1 MKNGDISNELP
12 RRIIVVSDIF
22 LTVELKVEKKLKFF
36 PVPKVDKRIRR
47 EVLSFLYMY
56 TTKNGVT
63 LELASFDIDQEELA
77 KTVDM
82 LDSMGTNPF
91 RYFSAYDSI
100 DHLVAE
106 LPYRPEVVGVLDTPN
121 RLLRYGHWGLDIQSL

>member
-1 MKNGDISNELP
+1 LKNGDISNELP

-36 PVPKVDKRIRR
+36 PVPKVDKKIRR
-47 EVLSFLYMY
+47 EILSFLYLY

-63 LELASFDIDQEELA
+63 LELASFELDQDELS
-77 KTVDM
+77 KTVDV

-91 RYFSAYDSI
+91 RYFSAYDSV

>member
-12 RRIIVVSDIF
+12 RRIIVVSDTF
-22 LTVELKVEKKLKFF
+22 LTVELKSEKKFKFF
-36 PVPKVDKRIRR
+36 SVPKVNKKIRR
-47 EVLSFLYMY
+47 ELLSFLYLY

-63 LELASFDIDQEELA
+63 LELVSFDIGYDELS
-77 KTVDM
+77 KTIDV

-100 DHLVAE
+100 DQLVAE

>member
-1 MKNGDISNELP
+1 LKNGDISNELP
-12 RRIIVVSDIF
+12 RRIIVVSDTF
-22 LTVELKVEKKLKFF
+22 LTVELKIEKKFKFF
-36 PVPKVDKRIRR
+36 PVPKVEKKIRR
-47 EVLSFLYMY
+47 ELLSFLYLY

-63 LELASFDIDQEELA
+63 LELASFDIDQEELG
-77 KTVDM
+77 KTVDV

-91 RYFSAYDSI
+91 RYFSAYDSV

-106 LPYRPEVVGVLDTPN
+106 LPYRPEVIGVLDIPN

>member
-1 MKNGDISNELP
+1 LKNGDISNELP

-36 PVPKVDKRIRR
+36 PVPKVDKKIRR
-47 EVLSFLYMY
+47 EILSFLYLY

-63 LELASFDIDQEELA
+63 LELASFELDQDELS
-77 KTVDM
+77 KTVDV

-91 RYFSAYDSI
+91 RYFSAYDSV

-106 LPYRPEVVGVLDTPN
+106 LPYRPEVIGVLDIPN

>member
-36 PVPKVDKRIRR
+36 PVPKVDKKIRR
-47 EVLSFLYMY
+47 EILSFLYLY

-63 LELASFDIDQEELA
+63 LELASFELDQDELS
-77 KTVDM
+77 KTVDV

-91 RYFSAYDSI
+91 RYFSAYDSV

-106 LPYRPEVVGVLDTPN
+106 LPYRPEVVGVLDTPT

>member
-1 MKNGDISNELP
+1 LKNGDISNELP

-22 LTVELKVEKKLKFF
+22 LTVELKIEKKLKFF
-36 PVPKVDKRIRR
+36 PVPKVDKKIRR
-47 EVLSFLYMY
+47 EILSYLYLY

-63 LELASFDIDQEELA
+63 LELASFDIDQEELG
-77 KTVDM
+77 KTVDV

-91 RYFSAYDSI
+91 RYFSAYDSVN
-100 DHLVAE
+100 HLVAE
-106 LPYRPEVVGVLDTPN
+106 LPYRPEVIGVLDTPN

>member
-36 PVPKVDKRIRR
+36 PVPKVDKKIRR
-47 EVLSFLYMY
+47 EILSFLYLY

-63 LELASFDIDQEELA
+63 LELASFELDQDELS
-77 KTVDM
+77 KTVDV

-91 RYFSAYDSI
+91 RYFSAYDSV

>member
-36 PVPKVDKRIRR
+36 PVPKVDKKIRR
-47 EVLSFLYMY
+47 EILSFLYLY

-63 LELASFDIDQEELA
+63 LELASFELDQDELS
-77 KTVDM
+77 KTVDV

-91 RYFSAYDSI
+91 RYFSAYDSV

-106 LPYRPEVVGVLDTPN
+106 LPYRPEVIGVLDIPN